1 MGKYIQINRKNDKF
15 RLHHI
20 LPPNQ
25 KYFLYIRK
33 NLDQYKDKNKLISFF
48 LDDRFRSQAENVHL
62 KFFHSLD
69 KKRKEM
75 LNNSAVPTVELEQPL
90 FQLRTNHIF
99 LENEEN
105 VLRESGVS
113 IGIDLL
119 QNNSEALE
127 VAQEALFVF
136 YVNAIQHY

>member
-1 MGKYIQINRKNDKF
+1 M
-15 RLHHI
+15 
-20 LPPNQ
+20 
-25 KYFLYIRK
+25 
-33 NLDQYKDKNKLISFF
+33 
-48 LDDRFRSQAENVHL
+48 HL

-90 FQLRTNHIF
+90 FWLRTDHIF

-136 YVNAIQHY
+136 YVNAI

>member
-1 MGKYIQINRKNDKF
+1 
-15 RLHHI
+15 
-20 LPPNQ
+20 
-25 KYFLYIRK
+25 
-33 NLDQYKDKNKLISFF
+33 
-48 LDDRFRSQAENVHL
+48 
-62 KFFHSLD
+62 
-69 KKRKEM
+69 M

-90 FQLRTNHIF
+90 FWLRTDHIF

-136 YVNAIQHY
+136 MSMLSSIIKIRKIEYYVFKKVRSRCYTQL